1 MSNLE
6 EKLNILKKKKL
17 TAKTIVEQQRN
28 EIRLLKSTLTI
39 NERLEDIYKRFD
51 NKQNIDKHLY
61 NKILQKPNDKHEK
74 CSLIE
79 QIHRSI
85 EDLSNLIEQILTILS
100 INNNIDLKNQ
110 EFNCVLKK
118 QKECFQLIK
127 WKLSDIYASRIA
139 DEVSYRMDFSNS
151 DKLCFE
157 QLNLPSGLLFGLY
170 AMGFENGP
178 SNTQALI
185 LPHSLSDQSQRNMI
199 VQSKTGT
206 GKTVSYM
213 IHILA
218 RIQYGLSQPQVLI
231 IVPTIELAFT
241 VGSGIEKMS
250 AYLPNLPITYVT
262 FAQLIETPFDTPI
275 VIGTIDTF
283 DSFQSLINFS
293 QLEMLIVDEIDT
305 MIIRDDYR
313 QSLLNLFDSVPI
325 TNHCQIL
332 VYSSTL
338 SEQILNFTKELIPNS
353 ILIKQRSD
361 KQHLLNVEQ
370 FYVTCDDETDKD
382 LIVNTILR
390 QFMTEQI
397 MIFCF
402 DDQTT
407 ERLYQQIKNDMKKQ
421 YVLEINRSVQKFIL
435 EMCWVWLLVINPQM
449 PLHIFLFVLST
460 RILTTKF
467 NDQHRVSL
475 IEEFRTNSFRI
486 FLLSAQTSAT
496 THGIDLDNVSIVI
509 NYDLPCSLGIH
520 CDLDYVTYH
529 QRLDRCGRYDK
540 HGYLFNL
547 IQTLEDCNIQLGQ
560 QNYFS
565 FSIKQI
571 DSDGIQKLVL

>member
-61 NKILQKPNDKHEK
+61 NKILQKSNAKHEK

-100 INNNIDLKNQ
+100 INNNIDLTNQ
-110 EFNCVLKK
+110 EFTCILKK

-127 WKLSDIYASRIA
+127 WKLSDIYANRIA

-151 DKLCFE
+151 DKLRFE

-275 VIGTIDTF
+275 VIGTIDTL

-293 QLEMLIVDEIDT
+293 QLKMLIVDEIDT

-313 QSLLNLFDSVPI
+313 QSLLNLFDSISV

-361 KQHLLNVEQ
+361 KQQLLNVEQ
-370 FYVTCDDETDKD
+370 FYITCDDETDKD

-407 ERLYQQIKNDMKKQ
+407 ERLYQQIKNDMKK
-421 YVLEINRSVQKFIL
+421 
-435 EMCWVWLLVINPQM
+435 
-449 PLHIFLFVLST
+449 HT

-467 NDQHRVSL
+467 NDQQRVSL